1 MIGSLGRSIIGEFVS
16 VVAMEDVFV
25 AVVAVDENDT
35 FFQACFLVAGRE
47 IPGVVA
53 ARLVAVELIF

>member
-1 MIGSLGRSIIGEFVS
+1 
-16 VVAMEDVFV
+16 MEDVFV
-25 AVVAVDENDT
+25 SVVAVDENDT
-35 FFQACFLVAGRE
+35 FFQACFLVASQE

>member
-1 MIGSLGRSIIGEFVS
+1 MIGSLGRSIVGVFVS

-25 AVVAVDENDT
+25 SVVAVDENDT
-35 FFQACFLVAGRE
+35 FFQACFLVASQE